1 MQGLCVNKQQF
12 YIFKTTDVYL
22 FENI

>member
-1 MQGLCVNKQQF
+1 MQGLCVNKQQI